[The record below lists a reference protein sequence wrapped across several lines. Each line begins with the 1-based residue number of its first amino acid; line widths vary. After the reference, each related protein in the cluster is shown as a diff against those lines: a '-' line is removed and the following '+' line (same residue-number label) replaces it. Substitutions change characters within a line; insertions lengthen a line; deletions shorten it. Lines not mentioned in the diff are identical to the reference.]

1 MADSVDFLD
10 NAFKAMQ
17 IAVALEQNGKLT
29 EALECCD
36 QSLAILVVA
45 IQGMLKH
52 ACVYSRSV
60 VDSVRCDDGFG
71 FGFGTR

>member
-1 MADSVDFLD
+1 VRVIETSLVAWSCCGWRLPMADSVDFLD

-52 ACVYSRSV
+52 ACV
-60 VDSVRCDDGFG
+60 
-71 FGFGTR
+71 